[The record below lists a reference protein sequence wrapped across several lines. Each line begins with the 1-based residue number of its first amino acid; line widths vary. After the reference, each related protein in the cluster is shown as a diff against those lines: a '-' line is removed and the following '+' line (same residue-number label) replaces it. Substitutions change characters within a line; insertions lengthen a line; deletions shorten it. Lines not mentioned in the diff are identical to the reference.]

1 MVGMVV
7 ALGGLMLVA
16 KSVAPTLSAGAVGFV
31 AFGAAVLI
39 AAAGISLLSLA
50 AINLANAGP
59 LAIWMYGLAWLR
71 QSLCWQLERLLLDQH

>member
-1 MVGMVV
+1 
-7 ALGGLMLVA
+7 MLVA

-39 AAAGISLLSLA
+39 AAVGISLLSLA
-50 AINLANAGP
+50 AINLAMP
-59 LAIWMYGLAWLR
+59 VRWLLDVWLAWLR

>member
-50 AINLANAGP
+50 AINLANAIRW
-59 LAIWMYGLAWLR
+59 LLDVWLAWLR
-71 QSLCWQLERLLLDQH
+71 QSLCWQLSGCS